1 MFDICRGASHTKR
14 VKVIDTQKRKK
25 DTMTV
30 IVTMLNGNKI
40 FPSFDPE
47 HREAITKYY
56 EEAKQNGQ
64 IIDYQVA

>member
-1 MFDICRGASHTKR
+1 
-14 VKVIDTQKRKK
+14 
-25 DTMTV
+25 MTV
-30 IVTMLNGNKI
+30 IVTMLNGGRI